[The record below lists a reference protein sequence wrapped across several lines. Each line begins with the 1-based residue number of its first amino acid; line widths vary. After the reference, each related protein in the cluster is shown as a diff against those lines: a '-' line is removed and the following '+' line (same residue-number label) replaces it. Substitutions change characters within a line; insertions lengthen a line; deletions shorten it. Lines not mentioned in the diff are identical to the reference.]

1 MKAFKDLEIFAVY
14 TPCIYGEDGYLQK
27 HSIWLTF
34 EKAAQYKE
42 NYDKAHEGYNTSK
55 ILMDVRMLP
64 DSIKSL
70 FKQ

>member
-1 MKAFKDLEIFAVY
+1 MNQFKDLEIFAVY
-14 TPCIYGEDGYLQK
+14 TPCIYGEDGDLQQ